1 MIRGG
6 NNNGQKRFKIA
17 SSQQQ
22 FRVQMFFTASVH
34 EAETSG
40 NGEFLNHR
48 QTATQQDMRHNGG
61 NGATYVSHFKVVEG
75 EGRQRLG

>member
-1 MIRGG
+1 
-6 NNNGQKRFKIA
+6 
-17 SSQQQ
+17 
-22 FRVQMFFTASVH
+22 MFFTASVH